1 MTDEVDP
8 SKDEKPAQDPL
19 AGVPVAL
26 AQAMRKRGYSEL
38 TPVQRAVLDSE
49 SDDRDL
55 RISSQTGSGKT
66 VAIGLGLAGHFAE
79 RLADKTTAGS
89 GPSVLVLV
97 PTRELAM
104 QVRDE
109 LHWLFAGM
117 QGLRTQ
123 VVMGGT
129 SVLVERRALSQKPH
143 IVVGTPGRTLDHI
156 KGGAL
161 VPTGIQHV
169 ALDESDR
176 MLDMGFRDELEAILE
191 QLPRE
196 RRTHLISATFPGAV
210 CKLADRFQK
219 KPLHIQGTRLGAA
232 NADIE
237 HSAHLLDRRESYG
250 ALVNLLLL
258 NDDGRCLIFVERRVD
273 ASSLATK
280 LSGDG
285 FPVQPF
291 SGELPQAQ
299 RTRTLNAFRDGT
311 IRTLVSTDVAARG
324 IDVPDI
330 ELVVHMDA
338 PADADSYVHRSG
350 RTGRAGRTGK
360 SVMLVPPRS
369 QRSIDRLLAAAR
381 IKAEWTPPPTAAK
394 VTKQLRK
401 RFRHQMHQRL
411 ADTESVTQ
419 AQIDYAKGLLDG
431 RDPAAVVAMLLEFAE
446 PSPVRAPM
454 EIREPRAGSAASGK
468 RSDSGGKRSDS
479 RGKWSDSGSK
489 RSDSGSKRS
498 DSGGKRSESGFVRF
512 SINWGEGTGASPS
525 RILGHVCRRGDVHSR
540 SVGAIKIG
548 DTTSTFE
555 IEGSAAAVFEKRA
568 RRPDA
573 RDPKL
578 KIFRPSAASGQTT
591 KPVPRVDGLASERPK
606 PGTKSG
612 WKAKP
617 GFKPGSKGKAG
628 PKTRKPFD
636 SKRKGRA

>member
-1 MTDEVDP
+1 MTDEINT
-8 SKDEKPAQDPL
+8 SKDEKPALDSL

-38 TPVQRAVLDSE
+38 TTVQRAVLDSE
-49 SDDRDL
+49 SDGRDL

-66 VAIGLGLAGHFAE
+66 VAIGLGLAGHFSA
-79 RLADKTTAGS
+79 RLADKATARL

-129 SVLVERRALSQKPH
+129 SVLVERRGLSQKPH

-454 EIREPRAGSAASGK
+454 EIREPRAGSVPSGK
-468 RSDSGGKRSDS
+468 WSDSGGKRSDS
-479 RGKWSDSGSK
+479 GGKWSG
-489 RSDSGSKRS
+489 
-498 DSGGKRSESGFVRF
+498 SGGKRSGPGGKRSDSGFVRF
-512 SINWGEGTGASPS
+512 SINWGEGSGASPS
-525 RILGHVCRRGDVHSR
+525 RILGHVCRRGDVNSR

-555 IEGSAAAVFEKRA
+555 VEGSAAADFEKRA
-568 RRPDA
+568 HRPDA

-578 KIFRPSAASGQTT
+578 KISRSSGASGRTT
-591 KPVPRVDGLASERPK
+591 KPVPRVDGLVTERPK
-606 PGTKSG
+606 PETKHRS
-612 WKAKP
+612 KAKA
-617 GFKPGSKGKAG
+617 GFKPASKGKTG

>member
-1 MTDEVDP
+1 MTAEIDTP
-8 SKDEKPAQDPL
+8 KDEKPAQDSL

-49 SDDRDL
+49 SDGRDL

-66 VAIGLGLAGHFAE
+66 VAIGLGLAGHFSA
-79 RLADKTTAGS
+79 RLADKATARS

-129 SVLVERRALSQKPH
+129 SVLVERRGLSQKPH

-161 VPTGIQHV
+161 VPTEIQHV

-454 EIREPRAGSAASGK
+454 EIREPRAGSAPSGK

-489 RSDSGSKRS
+489 RSDSG
-498 DSGGKRSESGFVRF
+498 FVRF
-512 SINWGEGTGASPS
+512 SINWGEGTGATPS
-525 RILGHVCRRGDVHSR
+525 RILGHVCRRGDVNSR

-548 DTTSTFE
+548 DTTSTFDVE
-555 IEGSAAAVFEKRA
+555 ASAAAVFEKRA

-578 KIFRPSAASGQTT
+578 KIFRSSAASGQTT
-591 KPVPRVDGLASERPK
+591 KPVPRVDALATERPK
-606 PGTKSG
+606 PGTKHRS
-612 WKAKP
+612 KAKS
-617 GFKPGSKGKAG
+617 GFKPASKGKTG

>member
-1 MTDEVDP
+1 MTAEIDTP
-8 SKDEKPAQDPL
+8 KDEKPAQDSL

-38 TPVQRAVLDSE
+38 TAVQRAVLDSE
-49 SDDRDL
+49 SDGRDL

-66 VAIGLGLAGHFAE
+66 VAIGLGLAGHFSA
-79 RLADKTTAGS
+79 RLADKATARS

-129 SVLVERRALSQKPH
+129 SVLVERRGLSQKPH

-161 VPTGIQHV
+161 VPTEIQHV

-369 QRSIDRLLAAAR
+369 RRSIDRLLAAAR

-454 EIREPRAGSAASGK
+454 EIREPRAGSAPSGK
-468 RSDSGGKRSDS
+468 G
-479 RGKWSDSGSK
+479 
-489 RSDSGSKRS
+489 
-498 DSGGKRSESGFVRF
+498 SESGFVRF
-512 SINWGEGTGASPS
+512 SINWGAGTGATPS
-525 RILGHVCRRGDVHSR
+525 RVLGHVCRRGDVKSR

-548 DTTSTFE
+548 DTTSTFDVE
-555 IEGSAAAVFEKRA
+555 ASAATRFEKRA

-578 KIFRPSAASGQTT
+578 KIFRSSGASGRTA
-591 KPVPRVDGLASERPK
+591 KPLPRVGGLVTERPK
-606 PGTKSG
+606 PGTKHRS
-612 WKAKP
+612 KAKS
-617 GFKPGSKGKAG
+617 GFKPASKGKTG

>member
-1 MTDEVDP
+1 MTAEIDTP
-8 SKDEKPAQDPL
+8 KDEKPAQDSL

-49 SDDRDL
+49 SDGRDL

-66 VAIGLGLAGHFAE
+66 VAIGLGLAGHFSA
-79 RLADKTTAGS
+79 RLADKATARS

-129 SVLVERRALSQKPH
+129 SVLVERRGLSQKPH

-161 VPTGIQHV
+161 VPTEIQHV

-454 EIREPRAGSAASGK
+454 EIREPRAGSAPSGK

-489 RSDSGSKRS
+489 RSDSG
-498 DSGGKRSESGFVRF
+498 FVRF
-512 SINWGEGTGASPS
+512 SINWGEGTGATPS
-525 RILGHVCRRGDVHSR
+525 RILGHVCRRGDVNSR

-555 IEGSAAAVFEKRA
+555 VEASAAAVFEKRA

-578 KIFRPSAASGQTT
+578 KIFRSSAASGQTT
-591 KPVPRVDGLASERPK
+591 KPVPRVGGLATERPK
-606 PGTKSG
+606 PGTKHRS
-612 WKAKP
+612 KAKS
-617 GFKPGSKGKAG
+617 GFKPASKGKTG

>member
-1 MTDEVDP
+1 
-8 SKDEKPAQDPL
+8 
-19 AGVPVAL
+19 
-26 AQAMRKRGYSEL
+26 
-38 TPVQRAVLDSE
+38 
-49 SDDRDL
+49 
-55 RISSQTGSGKT
+55 
-66 VAIGLGLAGHFAE
+66 
-79 RLADKTTAGS
+79 
-89 GPSVLVLV
+89 
-97 PTRELAM
+97 
-104 QVRDE
+104 
-109 LHWLFAGM
+109 
-117 QGLRTQ
+117 
-123 VVMGGT
+123 MGGT
-129 SVLVERRALSQKPH
+129 SVLVERRGLSQKPH

-161 VPTGIQHV
+161 VPTEIQHV

-454 EIREPRAGSAASGK
+454 EIREPRAGSAPSGK
-468 RSDSGGKRSDS
+468 G
-479 RGKWSDSGSK
+479 
-489 RSDSGSKRS
+489 
-498 DSGGKRSESGFVRF
+498 SESGFVRF
-512 SINWGEGTGASPS
+512 SINWGAGTGATPS
-525 RILGHVCRRGDVHSR
+525 RVLGHVCRRGDVKSR

-548 DTTSTFE
+548 DTTSTFDVE
-555 IEGSAAAVFEKRA
+555 ASAAARFEKRA

-578 KIFRPSAASGQTT
+578 KIFRSSGASGRAA
-591 KPVPRVDGLASERPK
+591 KPLPRVGGLVTERPK
-606 PGTKSG
+606 PGTKHRS
-612 WKAKP
+612 KAKS
-617 GFKPGSKGKAG
+617 GFKPASKGKTG